1 MNAKVFKSLV
11 WLVVL
16 MMVVSVACLS
26 PTTVPPAATTAPT
39 EKEATL
45 APLPTKEAQAPT
57 QGNQAAVTPTI
68 TKAPSSSDQG
78 LVSSLQDAQKAVIQI
93 EADGTFIDPQVG
105 VVFNGAGRGSGFIL
119 DPSGIAVTA
128 NHVVAGAAL
137 LKVWVGGNKD
147 KVYNATVLGVSEC
160 SDLAVIQIR
169 GGPFPYMQWYSG
181 NINVGQDLY
190 VAGFPLG
197 EPEYSLVK
205 GIISKAKANGETTWS
220 SVQSVIE
227 YDAAT
232 NPGNSGGPVIT
243 PDGKVL
249 GIHYAGNSQTRQA
262 FGISE
267 EIAKGVVDELKTGK
281 NIDTIGV
288 NGQAVASQDGT
299 LTGVWVSSV
308 ESGSPADKAGIK
320 AGDII
325 TQLEN
330 LVLAT
335 DGTMADYCS
344 ILRSHKPADTL
355 DVKVIRWSTSE
366 MLSGQLNGREMA
378 VTGTFNESG
387 AQGTQTAGTQNGGTP
402 APAGNPN
409 ASKSGD
415 YFFSTQFN
423 NTDGW
428 YTFAIPKSDNYKAS
442 VDRNK
447 LYLEAD
453 DNNSN
458 VYAMYNLDLVP
469 SDVRIDAEVETV
481 AGPNRNNISVVCRAT
496 QDGWY
501 EFSINSGGLWYIWK
515 YVNGKYGDPLAQG
528 GSLEINL
535 QKAKNTITATCI
547 SDQLTLYVNGAKLG
561 SARDREFQGGG
572 QVGIS
577 VSTFDI
583 AGAGIDIFS
592 YSASV
597 P

>member
-1 MNAKVFKSLV
+1 MNSKVVRPFIWLIV
-11 WLVVL
+11 LILVVSL
-16 MMVVSVACLS
+16 ACQS
-26 PTTVPPAATTAPT
+26 QSPAATTPPTTPPTAPPAKPAET
-39 EKEATL
+39 I
-45 APLPTKEAQAPT
+45 APLPTKEATVATQAST
-57 QGNQAAVTPTI
+57 AAVP
-68 TKAPSSSDQG
+68 APSDQG
-78 LVSSLQDAQKAVIQI
+78 LVSNLQDAQKAVIQI
-93 EADGTFIDPQVG
+93 EATGTFIDPQVG
-105 VVFNGAGRGSGFIL
+105 VVFNGAGRGSGFII

-128 NHVVAGAAL
+128 HHVVAGAAL

-147 KVYNATVLGVSEC
+147 TTYNATVLGVSEC
-160 SDLAVIQIR
+160 SDLAVIQIK
-169 GGPFPYMQWYSG
+169 GGPFPYMQWFSG
-181 NINVGQDLY
+181 TINVGQDLY

-205 GIISKAKANGETTWS
+205 GIISKAKANGETNWS

-249 GIHYAGNSQTRQA
+249 GIHYAGNSKTRQA

-267 EIAKGVVDELKTGK
+267 EIAKGVVDQLKTGK

-288 NGQAVASQDGT
+288 NGQAVASEDGK

-308 ESGSPADKAGIK
+308 DSGSPADKAGIK

-325 TQLEN
+325 NQLEN

-355 DVKVIRWSTSE
+355 DVKVIRYATGE
-366 MLSGQLNGREMA
+366 LLSGQLNGREMK
-378 VTGTFNESG
+378 VTGTFDTGN
-387 AQGTQTAGTQNGGTP
+387 GTQTAGTQNGGTP

-415 YFFSTQFN
+415 YFFSTQFE

-442 VDRNK
+442 VDHSK
-447 LYLEAD
+447 LYVEVD

-469 SDVRIDAEVETV
+469 SDVRIDADVETV
-481 AGPNRNNISVVCRAT
+481 AGPNRNNISVVCRAS

-515 YVNGKYGDPLAQG
+515 YANGQYGDPLGQG
-528 GSLEINL
+528 ASYAINL
-535 QKAKNTITATCI
+535 QKSKNTITATCI
-547 SDQLTLYVNGAKLG
+547 GDALTLYANGTKLG
-561 SARDREFQGGG
+561 TAHDHSFTGGG
-572 QVGIS
+572 QVGLS

-583 AGAGIDIFS
+583 SGAGVDISSFI
-592 YSASV
+592 ASV